1 MNKEEYQNFE
11 DFILDESFRE
21 FVTGSHEESILFWNN
36 WIETHSE
43 KADEFKK
50 AINILKT
57 LLHPRKIEIKVDK
70 YESLQQ
76 MLGKIEVDM
85 PEPVSRRFTLPVW
98 AKVAAF
104 IVLSVGLAWCWN
116 LAYSVFKSGETIAY
130 NEIIVPI
137 GEKSQVVLSDGTH
150 VWINSGSSFKY
161 PERFAEHSRDVF
173 LKGEAF
179 FDVTKRNNQLF
190 VVNTQDARVK
200 VLGTAFNVKAYPEDT
215 KTQTTVTRG
224 LVSVQS
230 TRTNEQAVLIRPNQ
244 MAVVKKKT
252 DQISD
257 KQQAPKVEVLTV
269 IDKINVDA
277 ITCWK
282 DQLLVFNNEPFEDM
296 ALKMERWF
304 NVKIIIKDNSL
315 KKERFNGKFVHNET
329 VYQVLDAI
337 KLTTPIR
344 YKGVDNE
351 IEISLNK

>member
-1 MNKEEYQNFE
+1 MNREEYQNFE

-21 FVTGSHEESILFWNN
+21 YVLESREDSILYWKN
-36 WIETHSE
+36 WIENHSD
-43 KADEFKK
+43 KADEVKK
-50 AINILKT
+50 AVNILNT
-57 LLHPRKIEIKVDK
+57 LLHTRKIDLAIDK
-70 YESLQQ
+70 YESLQEI
-76 MLGKIEVDM
+76 LDKIED
-85 PEPVSRRFTLPVW
+85 ESTYTARHRFSLPGW
-98 AKVAAF
+98 AKVAALS
-104 IVLSVGLAWCWN
+104 VLSIGLAWCWN
-116 LAYSVFKSGETIAY
+116 QVYTMLKSPEVVVYT
-130 NEIIVPI
+130 EIIVPI

-161 PERFAEHSRDVF
+161 PQRFAENEREVF

-179 FDVTKRNNQLF
+179 FDVTKRNKQLF

-200 VLGTAFNVKAYPEDT
+200 VFGTAFNVKAYPEDT

-230 TRTNEQAVLIRPNQ
+230 TRNNEQAVLIRPNQ
-244 MAVVKKKT
+244 MAVIKKET
-252 DQISD
+252 TALPT
-257 KQQAPKVEVLTV
+257 QQSSPAETFTV
-269 IDKINVDA
+269 IDKINVEA
-277 ITCWK
+277 VTCWK
-282 DQLLVFNNEPFEDM
+282 DQLLVFNNETFEDM

-304 NVKIIIKDNSL
+304 NVKINIKDNSL

-344 YKGVDNE
+344 YKGIDNE